1 MTNNE
6 LTELRTFCAK
16 IREEI
21 VRMVGRAGT
30 GHPGGSLS
38 AVEIMTVL
46 FRRVMKYKP
55 QSPDWV
61 ERDRFILSKG
71 HAAPVLY
78 AVLAYCGFFPRY
90 ILELFREFGSILQGH
105 PDSHKTPG
113 VEISTGSLGQGLS
126 IAGGMAL
133 GVKQKGLSSQVYV
146 LLGDGET
153 QEGQVWEAAMAISH
167 YKLSNLTAIIDSNGL
182 QIDGPVEKVM
192 NIQPIGA
199 KFAAFGWD
207 VVEINGHDLKAIED
221 SLRKTGNS
229 EKPLA
234 IIAKTVKGKGVSY
247 MENRVEYHHAKALPP
262 ELVTKAVTELK
273 EGER

>member
-1 MTNNE
+1 
-6 LTELRTFCAK
+6 
-16 IREEI
+16 
-21 VRMVGRAGT
+21 
-30 GHPGGSLS
+30 
-38 AVEIMTVL
+38 
-46 FRRVMKYKP
+46 
-55 QSPDWV
+55 
-61 ERDRFILSKG
+61 
-71 HAAPVLY
+71 
-78 AVLAYCGFFPRY
+78 
-90 ILELFREFGSILQGH
+90 ILQGH

-207 VVEINGHDLKAIED
+207 VVEIN
-221 SLRKTGNS
+221 
-229 EKPLA
+229 
-234 IIAKTVKGKGVSY
+234 
-247 MENRVEYHHAKALPP
+247 
-262 ELVTKAVTELK
+262 
-273 EGER
+273 